1 MRLRLLIPL
10 ILAVLGV
17 SVPWIL
23 VWWHLETV
31 DAASPDWAEARPDVV
46 IVLGGDVFGTRRSEA
61 ARLCRRLRISRLW
74 ITGGYVPP
82 SLSFPPPS
90 PVQVEKVPLGFESTE
105 EEAAYYVRRLQQE
118 RIPSAVVVTSAVHCY
133 RTGLLFRRAIGTLDM
148 RVAVRAAPV
157 CGLDHSLVFFEGI
170 KLMLAFLHLSPPI
183 HGGARTRVKTALA
196 APDL

>member
-1 MRLRLLIPL
+1 MRRWLLAPL
-10 ILAVLGV
+10 ILAVAGAWL
-17 SVPWIL
+17 PWIL
-23 VWWHLETV
+23 VWWHLQIVE
-31 DAASPDWAEARPDVV
+31 AASPDWAESKPSVV

-82 SLSFPPPS
+82 SLSFPAPS
-90 PVQVEKVPLGFESTE
+90 PVQVEKIPLGFESTE

-133 RTGLLFRRAIGTLDM
+133 RTGLLFRRAVGTLDM
-148 RVAVRAAPV
+148 RVAVRPAPV
-157 CGLDHSLVFFEGI
+157 CGVDHSLVFSEGV

-183 HGGARTRVKTALA
+183 HGAARTRVKIALE
-196 APDL
+196 APGP